1 MRPILSPPR
10 AQQDG
15 LLVERQLQLR
25 LALDVLNPE
34 ALCPLIR
41 SSEARSVRAPWK
53 AWIWT
58 SRTGMGSGSIPRS
71 VFGQAHPLRA
81 SLPFLFGIRFIL
93 SQDEFPRFTV
103 R

>member
-41 SSEARSVRAPWK
+41 SSEARSVRASWK

-71 VFGQAHPLRA
+71 VYGTEVVGVEGFSHAAQPVLVSA
-81 SLPFLFGIRFIL
+81 LPWY
-93 SQDEFPRFTV
+93 
-103 R
+103 